1 MRPRFHVWWVFGV
14 VYNYISSYMV
24 FMDQTEEFAR
34 SLSALGH
41 DARLRIFRVLV
52 KAGHDGLTVGEIAAH
67 LGLPASTQAHH
78 LKMLVDAD
86 LVTQTRQGRAIINTV
101 DFTKMTSVLT
111 FLSEE
116 CCQGFDANA
125 ADTAA

>member
-1 MRPRFHVWWVFGV
+1 
-14 VYNYISSYMV
+14 
-24 FMDQTEEFAR
+24 MDCTDDIAR
-34 SLSALGH
+34 ALSALGH

-101 DFTKMTSVLT
+101 DFDKMNGVLA

-116 CCQGFDANA
+116 CCHGFDANA
-125 ADTAA
+125 TDTAA

>member
-1 MRPRFHVWWVFGV
+1 
-14 VYNYISSYMV
+14 
-24 FMDQTEEFAR
+24 MDETQDIAR
-34 SLSALGH
+34 ALAALGH
-41 DARLRIFRVLV
+41 DARLRIFRILV

-86 LVTQTRQGRAIINTV
+86 LVTQTRQGRAVINTV
-101 DFTKMTSVLT
+101 DFDKMNGVLG

-116 CCQGFDANA
+116 CCQGFASDAP
-125 ADTAA
+125 DTAA